1 MEVLDSFFFSKT
13 NLDKRIAQA
22 EYLYLNFFLH
32 IFLPAVVDRQKIQES
47 IALVYQSKASRSFF
61 IDMIEDW
68 RQKFVPTMKQDS
80 FDQLLN
86 SCLLFLIYRFLS
98 MLIC

>member
-22 EYLYLNFFLH
+22 EYLYLNFFC
-32 IFLPAVVDRQKIQES
+32 IFSFLQLL
-47 IALVYQSKASRSFF
+47 IAKRFKRVLRWFTNQKASRSFF

-86 SCLLFLIYRFLS
+86 SCLLFLIYRFYR
-98 MLIC
+98 C